1 MPHEQKNHHHLPN
14 IFHRK
19 HHCEWSYE
27 GNSGPQAWSKM
38 YPNAKGMHQS
48 PININTDS
56 AVFDARLLA
65 NSLCVNYQEDS
76 CHQIKNT
83 GHTFQVDA
91 CPNNKSTIKGGPVN
105 DEYRFI
111 QFHMHW
117 GDTIERGSEHLIND
131 EHFAAELHFVNW
143 NHTLYST
150 PEMASNSNTNDGL
163 VVMAKFVKVG
173 QFNFEFEKLSK
184 CMEAIHLA
192 NQHVNVDHID
202 IMKFLS
208 KNLSDYWTYSGS
220 LTTPP
225 CTECVQWI
233 IFKEPLE
240 ISKDQLENC
249 HKLYEVSKDKLCN
262 ENTIIKYNDRPIC
275 NLNSRIIRKSFD

>member
-91 CPNNKSTIKGGPVN
+91 CPNNKSSIKP
-105 DEYRFI
+105 D
-111 QFHMHW
+111 
-117 GDTIERGSEHLIND
+117 L
-131 EHFAAELHFVNW
+131 
-143 NHTLYST
+143 
-150 PEMASNSNTNDGL
+150 
-163 VVMAKFVKVG
+163 K
-173 QFNFEFEKLSK
+173 
-184 CMEAIHLA
+184 
-192 NQHVNVDHID
+192 
-202 IMKFLS
+202 
-208 KNLSDYWTYSGS
+208 
-220 LTTPP
+220 
-225 CTECVQWI
+225 
-233 IFKEPLE
+233 
-240 ISKDQLENC
+240 
-249 HKLYEVSKDKLCN
+249 
-262 ENTIIKYNDRPIC
+262 
-275 NLNSRIIRKSFD
+275 